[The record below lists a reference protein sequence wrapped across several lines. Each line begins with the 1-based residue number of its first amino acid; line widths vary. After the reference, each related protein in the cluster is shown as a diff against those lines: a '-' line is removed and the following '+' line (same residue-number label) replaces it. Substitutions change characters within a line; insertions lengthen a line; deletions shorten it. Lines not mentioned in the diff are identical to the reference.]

1 MSEPEKKQ
9 KNKLKMVIHKK
20 SPKNKNKNRN
30 RKKKDKKVFSK
41 KYKNNE
47 SSDSDDSEWIPDER
61 AQSYSETDEYSDV
74 SEYENENLQD
84 DSINKLIGKLFPKK
98 TVKEKKEQLKKID
111 KFVKKD
117 KKKKRKNKREDILE
131 NKKIIPKKMKDT
143 NEKSKHSMK
152 TRKKWKRKKQE
163 SEEESEEESEGE
175 SEKECEEECDEEYE
189 EESDEEF
196 EDDLASNYYVDD
208 DEEMYDDI
216 AGPLSDDLTD
226 EELKEMLK
234 QNMKFNII
242 FTVGDQHGNEYG
254 HGYEVYDDEVYED
267 EENHGEFE
275 EAVEKEQKKIKE
287 ESEFIKGESV
297 KVLYKKKWIDGKILK
312 KNKVK
317 VKKIK
322 KPQYRYDVKAWVK
335 ENKSKEMTNVKNK
348 YLKKMTPEETEQ
360 TTLNELKEL
369 LNMRKTKGKKEMMER
384 FEEMCKINDKHN
396 DIKKKK
402 DDEETKRKN
411 IGTLRKMLREKNV
424 MNDFKYFKN
433 MELETQEKIL
443 DQLREVKKFSDVEK
457 PYRLALLESDI
468 PVAFKAN
475 ALRKINTLQYMDP
488 GSGEYYKIK
497 QWVDGFMRIPFCKN
511 ATLPL
516 TIDDGIDKCNDFLEK
531 SKNILDDAVFGLD
544 DAKMQIMQ
552 MMGQL
557 ISNPDSVGSAI
568 AIQGPMGTGKTTLVK
583 EGISKILNRPFAF
596 LALGGAT
603 DSSFLEGHS
612 YTYEGSIW
620 GKIMDII
627 INSKCMNP
635 VFYFDELDK
644 VSDTPKGEEIIGI
657 LTHLTDTTQNNCFHD
672 KYFANIDFDLSKALF
687 IFSYNDEKKV
697 NKILKDRMYTIKT
710 KGYDKKEKITIA
722 KNYLLPAIQKLI
734 KFNKEDIL
742 IDDAVLEH
750 IINQYTEEEKG
761 VRNLKRCLE
770 IIHTKLNL
778 CRLMK
783 PETNLFEKEKTI
795 KVEFPFT
802 VTIKTVDILIKTNKQ
817 NNIPFGMYL

>member
-1 MSEPEKKQ
+1 MSEPEKNTKKNQ
-9 KNKLKMVIHKK
+9 KIKMKIKEKKKHSAKKSKVPKKKEKLKNK
-20 SPKNKNKNRN
+20 
-30 RKKKDKKVFSK
+30 KV
-41 KYKNNE
+41 YKQNE
-47 SSDSDDSEWIPDER
+47 SSDSDDSEWIPEENNYEHSESDDYTEGSEYDNENLHDESITR
-61 AQSYSETDEYSDV
+61 IISKMFPKKSPKDKKKQLEKIDEFVKKEKREKKENRNKKNNRKMKTRNKKKQEKHQEESEYSDV
-74 SEYENENLQD
+74 
-84 DSINKLIGKLFPKK
+84 
-98 TVKEKKEQLKKID
+98 
-111 KFVKKD
+111 
-117 KKKKRKNKREDILE
+117 
-131 NKKIIPKKMKDT
+131 
-143 NEKSKHSMK
+143 
-152 TRKKWKRKKQE
+152 
-163 SEEESEEESEGE
+163 EEEIDTANYYYD
-175 SEKECEEECDEEYE
+175 DEEYYDE
-189 EESDEEF
+189 EE
-196 EDDLASNYYVDD
+196 EDDYL
-208 DEEMYDDI
+208 
-216 AGPLSDDLTD
+216 PDDLSD

-242 FTVGDQHGNEYG
+242 FTVGDKNGGAYG
-254 HGYEVYDDEVYED
+254 PGMGYELED
-267 EENHGEFE
+267 EEYYDEEYYDEEYDDDDDDSFE
-275 EAVEKEQKKIKE
+275 RAVEEQRRKIKE
-287 ESEFIKGESV
+287 EKNFIKGEPV
-297 KVLYKKKWIDGKILK
+297 KVLYKKKWHDGKILK

-317 VKKIK
+317 VKGLK
-322 KPQYRYDVKAWVK
+322 KPEYRYDVKVWIK
-335 ENKSKEMTNVKNK
+335 ENKSKEITMIKSKN
-348 YLKKMTPEETEQ
+348 LKKISEEENEQ
-360 TTLNELKEL
+360 HTLNELKEL
-369 LNMRKTKGKKEMMER
+369 VSIRNKEGKDAMMKR

-396 DIKKKK
+396 EIKKKK
-402 DDEETKRKN
+402 DEEKTKSKN
-411 IGTLRKMLREKNV
+411 ITTLRKLLREKNV
-424 MNDFKYFKN
+424 MNDFKYFKS
-433 MELETQEKIL
+433 MELKTQEKIL
-443 DQLREVKKFSDVEK
+443 EQLREVKKFSDVEK

-468 PVAFKAN
+468 PVAFKSN

-516 TIDDGIDKCNDFLEK
+516 TLDDGIDKCNEFLEK
-531 SKNILDDAVFGLD
+531 SKNILDKAVFGLD

-620 GKIMDII
+620 GKIVDIV

-657 LTHLTDTTQNNCFHD
+657 LTHLTDTTQNTCFHD

-687 IFSYNDEKKV
+687 IFSYNDERKV

-710 KGYDKKEKITIA
+710 KGYDKNEKITIA

-734 KFNKEDIL
+734 KFNKEDI
-742 IDDAVLEH
+742 IIEDKVLEH
-750 IINQYTEEEKG
+750 IITQYTEGEKG

-770 IIHTKLNL
+770 IIHTKINL

-783 PETNLFEKEKTI
+783 PDTNLFEKEKTI
-795 KVEFPFT
+795 KVEFPFN
-802 VTIKTVDILIKTNKQ
+802 VTTKVVDILIKINKE

>member
-1 MSEPEKKQ
+1 MSEPEKKNK
-9 KNKLKMVIHKK
+9 KNIKMKIKDKKKKK
-20 SPKNKNKNRN
+20 SPKKSREKKLENKKIC
-30 RKKKDKKVFSK
+30 KHH
-41 KYKNNE
+41 E
-47 SSDSDDSEWIPDER
+47 SSDSDEDSEWLPEDTNCEH
-61 AQSYSETDEYSDV
+61 SDSDEYSEE
-74 SEYENENLQD
+74 SEYENENLQGANIQKII
-84 DSINKLIGKLFPKK
+84 SQMFPKK
-98 TVKEKKEQLKKID
+98 SPKEKKKQLEKID
-111 KFVKKD
+111 EFVNKEKKAREKNKKGSD
-117 KKKKRKNKREDILE
+117 KKGHQMKKRKKKKVNKRE
-131 NKKIIPKKMKDT
+131 
-143 NEKSKHSMK
+143 
-152 TRKKWKRKKQE
+152 Q
-163 SEEESEEESEGE
+163 EEESEYSDV
-175 SEKECEEECDEEYE
+175 EEEIDT
-189 EESDEEF
+189 SK
-196 EDDLASNYYVDD
+196 YYYDDD
-208 DEEMYDDI
+208 DEYGYDDEDYL
-216 AGPLSDDLTD
+216 PEDLSD

-242 FTVGDQHGNEYG
+242 FTVGDKNGGTYG
-254 HGYEVYDDEVYED
+254 HGFDMGLGDDPYYDEEEYVEEEDDEYSS
-267 EENHGEFE
+267 FQQ
-275 EAVEKEQKKIKE
+275 AVETERQKIKE
-287 ESEFIKGESV
+287 ESDFIKGESI
-297 KVLYKKKWIDGKILK
+297 KVLYKKKWYDGKILK
-312 KNKVK
+312 KHKVK
-317 VKKIK
+317 VKGVT
-322 KPQYRYDVKAWVK
+322 KPQYRYDVKVWIK
-335 ENKSKEMTNVKNK
+335 ENKSKEITMVKTKN
-348 YLKKMTPEETEQ
+348 LKKISEEENEVN
-360 TTLNELKEL
+360 TLNEIKEL
-369 LNMRKTKGKKEMMER
+369 VSIRKKDGKKAMMKR

-396 DIKKKK
+396 ELKKKK
-402 DDEETKRKN
+402 DEEKTKKKN
-411 IGTLRKMLREKNV
+411 ITTLRKLLREKNV

-433 MELETQEKIL
+433 MELKTQEKIL
-443 DQLREVKKFSDVEK
+443 EQLREVKKFSDVEK

-468 PVAFKAN
+468 PVAFKSS

-516 TIDDGIDKCNDFLEK
+516 SLEDGIDKCNDFLEK
-531 SKNILDDAVFGLD
+531 SKNILDDSVYGLD

-557 ISNPDSVGSAI
+557 ISNPESVGSAI
-568 AIQGPMGTGKTTLVK
+568 AIHGPMGTGKTTLVK
-583 EGISKILNRPFAF
+583 DGISKILNRPFAF

-620 GKIMDII
+620 GKIVDIV

-657 LTHLTDTTQNNCFHD
+657 LTHLTDTTQNTTFHD

-734 KFNKEDIL
+734 KFNKEDI
-742 IDDAVLEH
+742 IIEDSVLEH
-750 IINQYTEEEKG
+750 IINQYTEDEKG

-770 IIHTKLNL
+770 IIHTKINL

-783 PETNLFEKEKTI
+783 PDTKLFEKEKTI

-802 VTIKTVDILIKTNKQ
+802 VTTKIVDILIKINKE